1 MNKINPDYYAGNIT
15 HTPVN
20 PFKTET
26 QIKKMQEQQKMRRMK
41 QFRDAYQTCKNSD
54 CAKSSYL
61 GNNNLLLSIDTPA
74 PVNYDMGKG
83 VYGSYDD
90 IRLVANPYNG
100 WKAQPANVPL
110 LKSDYLF
117 VPQGTPLPLKNEMI
131 YSQIPKDSMFVF
143 AHNQSSPICTG
154 TYSTSTGGVCTSAEQ
169 QYYIGATRGNNKNY
183 LTDF

>member
-1 MNKINPDYYAGNIT
+1 MNYINPDYYAGKIT

-20 PFKTET
+20 PFKTDAE
-26 QIKKMQEQQKMRRMK
+26 IKRMQQNQNQRRVN
-41 QFRDAYQTCKNSD
+41 QVRDAYQNCKNTD

-100 WKAQPANVPL
+100 WKAQPANTPL

-117 VPQGTPLPLKNEMI
+117 VPQGTPLPLKSEMV
-131 YSQIPKDSMFVF
+131 YSQLPKDSMFVF
-143 AHNQSSPICTG
+143 AHNQASPKCSSSF
-154 TYSTSTGGVCTSAEQ
+154 STSTGQVCTTAAQ
-169 QYYIGATRGNNKNY
+169 QRYIGTERGNNKNY